1 MKNDPS
7 TEVDDQPR
15 GGLEASEAVVRTL
28 KDLDPVEAVAPATDA
43 LTILERELGQE

>member
-7 TEVDDQPR
+7 PQVDDQLG
-15 GGLEASEAVVRTL
+15 GGLEASEVVVRTL

-43 LTILERELGQE
+43 LTILEKELGQE

>member
-1 MKNDPS
+1 MENDPS
-7 TEVDDQPR
+7 SEVDETG

-28 KDLDPVEAVAPATDA
+28 KDLDPVAAVSPVKEA